1 DARGHSFM
9 KFSAQFFAPIT
20 DPQGGRTRSP
30 RAKTLIAFSALIM
43 LLFCIFVAYQA
54 SRAYE
59 KAIDEGKVN
68 AARLTKI
75 LADQVELTFL
85 TVDLTL
91 RRAVER
97 QYFNLMFG
105 GNLPHDIENNFRN
118 WVEETP
124 QIAALMLVNADGMVE
139 IAAHKKGYEHWF
151 DYQQVMQKEPVFTRL
166 KSDGAPSYYIGQQQ
180 VSRAISPNL
189 VVMSRRIN
197 RLDGSFGGV
206 IVAAIDP
213 TYFSDFFTSVDF
225 GTNRFLALMLEDGTL
240 LFSGPNTNSDR
251 DAILDFLSEKATH
264 DAKAQQVVTNTQ
276 NFGSSMNIYSYAR
289 IKNLPIITAIVMEEE
304 DFLSSWRAARIKD
317 ISFIAIF
324 TIFGSVLSFFAL
336 TMAKQIL
343 RVEASEAAAILA
355 SQAKSE
361 FLANMSHELR
371 TPLNAVI
378 GFSEML
384 NAGYFGALNDKQKE
398 RIQDINL
405 CGTHLLQLISDILE
419 FSKGEAGKLEVM
431 AEELEP
437 ARSIEECIRIVAE
450 RARVKQVQI
459 LPQIAPHLPM
469 LLADKRKLRQI
480 LLNLLSNAIKFTPAN
495 GRILVAAEMDGK
507 QMVITVSDT
516 GIGIAEED
524 IPVALAVFGQVH
536 REQSHEGTGLGLPL
550 AKMFT
555 ELHGGTLQL
564 TSTIGKGTTVTLTF
578 PASRVI
584 QAGG

>member
-1 DARGHSFM
+1 
-9 KFSAQFFAPIT
+9 
-20 DPQGGRTRSP
+20 
-30 RAKTLIAFSALIM
+30 
-43 LLFCIFVAYQA
+43 
-54 SRAYE
+54 
-59 KAIDEGKVN
+59 
-68 AARLTKI
+68 
-75 LADQVELTFL
+75 
-85 TVDLTL
+85 LTL

-124 QIAALMLVNADGMVE
+124 QSAALMLVNADGMVE

>member
-1 DARGHSFM
+1 M

>member
-1 DARGHSFM
+1 
-9 KFSAQFFAPIT
+9 
-20 DPQGGRTRSP
+20 QGGRTRSP